1 LQAEASYLITGG
13 LGGLGLQVGRWLAGQ
28 GARHVILMGRTP
40 LPPRA
45 EWDQAEAGSQAAQ
58 QIAAIQTIEALGAI
72 VRLAVVDVAD
82 EAQLRSFV
90 AAYQAEGHPAIRG
103 VVHAAGILRHNSL
116 IDCAAIELQAVLQ
129 AKVAGGWHLQQL
141 LGDQLDFFVMF
152 SSASA
157 LLSSPRL
164 GSYAAANAFLD
175 GLAHYRHAHNQP
187 ALSVNWGVWADEGM
201 AAQFDRDDVALLA
214 LRGMGTLATWQ
225 GLDALQNLMHQ
236 AAAQVGVLPVNWRR
250 WQELYPAFVDAP
262 FLTHVVQRPKQTAAP
277 RPSGLTLARLLAAG
291 PDEQP
296 MLLQTYL
303 NSLAAKTMGVS
314 NLDSHQPLNELGLD
328 SLMAVEM
335 KNRIETD
342 LGVVVPM
349 VKLLQGPSIA
359 QLGAYVL
366 EHVAALEPA
375 TAPKPTVAP
384 ETERPPAARQ
394 LLAQLDQLTDD
405 QVDALLTDLLIAEG
419 QPDE

>member
-1 LQAEASYLITGG
+1 
-13 LGGLGLQVGRWLAGQ
+13 
-28 GARHVILMGRTP
+28 
-40 LPPRA
+40 
-45 EWDQAEAGSQAAQ
+45 
-58 QIAAIQTIEALGAI
+58 
-72 VRLAVVDVAD
+72 
-82 EAQLRSFV
+82 
-90 AAYQAEGHPAIRG
+90 
-103 VVHAAGILRHNSL
+103 
-116 IDCAAIELQAVLQ
+116 
-129 AKVAGGWHLQQL
+129 
-141 LGDQLDFFVMF
+141 MF

-175 GLAHYRHAHNQP
+175 GLAHYRHARGQP

-201 AAQFDRDDVALLA
+201 AAQFNRDDVAMMA
-214 LRGMGTLATWQ
+214 LRGMGTLATQQ
-225 GLDALQNLMHQ
+225 GLEALQNLMHQ

-277 RPSGLTLARLLAAG
+277 RPPGLTRDRLLAAG

-296 MLLQTYL
+296 TLLQSYL

-335 KNRIETD
+335 KNRIESD
-342 LGVVVPM
+342 LGLVVPM
-349 VKLLQGPSIA
+349 VKLLQGPSLA

-375 TAPKPTVAP
+375 TAPKLTSAAKAVDQP
-384 ETERPPAARQ
+384 EAQQ
-394 LLAQLDQLTDD
+394 LLAQLDQLSND
-405 QVDALLTDLLIAEG
+405 QVDALLADLLIAEG

>member
-1 LQAEASYLITGG
+1 
-13 LGGLGLQVGRWLAGQ
+13 
-28 GARHVILMGRTP
+28 
-40 LPPRA
+40 
-45 EWDQAEAGSQAAQ
+45 
-58 QIAAIQTIEALGAI
+58 
-72 VRLAVVDVAD
+72 
-82 EAQLRSFV
+82 
-90 AAYQAEGHPAIRG
+90 
-103 VVHAAGILRHNSL
+103 
-116 IDCAAIELQAVLQ
+116 
-129 AKVAGGWHLQQL
+129 
-141 LGDQLDFFVMF
+141 MF

-201 AAQFDRDDVALLA
+201 AAQFNRDDVAMLA
-214 LRGMGTLATWQ
+214 LRGMGTLSTRQ
-225 GLDALQNLMHQ
+225 GLEALQNLMQQ
-236 AAAQVGVLPVNWRR
+236 AAAQHATQVGVLPVNWRR

-277 RPSGLTLARLLAAG
+277 RPPGLTRDRLLAAG
-291 PDEQP
+291 LDEQP
-296 MLLQTYL
+296 TLLQTYL

-314 NLDSHQPLNELGLD
+314 NLDSRQPLNELGLD

-359 QLGAYVL
+359 QLAAHVL
-366 EHVAALEPA
+366 AQVAALEPA
-375 TAPKPTVAP
+375 TAPKPTSAAK
-384 ETERPPAARQ
+384 TEDQPAAQQ
-394 LLAQLDQLTDD
+394 LLAQLDQLSDD